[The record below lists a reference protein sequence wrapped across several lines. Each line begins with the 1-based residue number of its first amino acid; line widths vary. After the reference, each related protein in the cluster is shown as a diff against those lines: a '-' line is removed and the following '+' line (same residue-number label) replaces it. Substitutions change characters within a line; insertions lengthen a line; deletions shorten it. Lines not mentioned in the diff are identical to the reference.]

1 MRTYDAC
8 SNTLPLQF
16 FYSFFWALTYETSS
30 SVASHTSDPSAATF
44 LKVTAEDLVA
54 FGTEYGRIHFVI
66 KEATLLNTKPG

>member
-1 MRTYDAC
+1 MH
-8 SNTLPLQF
+8 
-16 FYSFFWALTYETSS
+16 ETSS
-30 SVASHTSDPSAATF
+30 SMASHISDPSAATF